1 MPVASRTVKA
11 SQSIVGILESVD
23 IQLIVGEVGS
33 IAARPVPVQAASRV
47 AGFDEHPRIAVNRE
61 DCASSEHEE
70 VARAVDVEVM
80 EVAISNERK
89 VALIGVEEHDAEV
102 FLRFF
107 DGFNVAVHDPVA
119 FLVGCGVAPRLSFPI
134 TKVYHKL
141 SVAST

>member
-11 SQSIVGILESVD
+11 SQSIVGIIESVD

-33 IAARPVPVQAASRV
+33 IAARPVSVQAASRV
-47 AGFDEHPRIAVNRE
+47 AGFDEHPWIAVNRE
-61 DCASSEHEE
+61 DGASSEHEE
-70 VARAVDVEVM
+70 VARAVDVEVR
-80 EVAISNERK
+80 EVAVPHERE
-89 VALIGVEEHDAEV
+89 VALIGVEEQGTEV

-107 DGFNVAVHDPVA
+107 DGFNVAAHDPVA

-134 TKVYHKL
+134 AKVYHTL